1 MSPHPEDARGG
12 HQVLRCLRPLLGMYP
27 RTKGEHRQ
35 SRSEME
41 AHRSCVQNWIE
52 IRLAQCEGRRH
63 WKPGVLLFEVELVV
77 CVIVNS
83 K

>member
-1 MSPHPEDARGG
+1 MRY
-12 HQVLRCLRPLLGMYP
+12 LRHLLGLYP
-27 RTKGEHRQ
+27 RAKGEHRQ
-35 SRSEME
+35 YRSEMDG
-41 AHRSCVQNWIE
+41 HRSCVQYWIE
-52 IRLAQCEGRRH
+52 IGLAECEGRCH